1 MVTAAALYH
10 VLHAVNITIDVREVC
25 VFLAP
30 LFSSLTVLVT
40 YYLTKELKVRLSGRG
55 FKAGSEKWLC
65 VFGGSMHNEAKPI
78 FYFGYLGGR
87 KVLYSGHVGG
97 R

>member
-1 MVTAAALYH
+1 MVTAAAVYH

-40 YYLTKELKVRLSGRG
+40 YYLTKELKVRRAWWVGGGGGGGVWGGGGGGGGWGRG
-55 FKAGSEKWLC
+55 
-65 VFGGSMHNEAKPI
+65 
-78 FYFGYLGGR
+78 
-87 KVLYSGHVGG
+87 VLAQGTHFLLRFVPQ
-97 R
+97 

>member
-55 FKAGSEKWLC
+55 FKAGSEKLRSVWRSE
-65 VFGGSMHNEAKPI
+65 VSW
-78 FYFGYLGGR
+78 R
-87 KVLYSGHVGG
+87 T
-97 R
+97 

>member
-40 YYLTKELKVRLSGRG
+40 YYLTKELKVRVWWARFSQH
-55 FKAGSEKWLC
+55 WLI
-65 VFGGSMHNEAKPI
+65 E
-78 FYFGYLGGR
+78 YYW
-87 KVLYSGHVGG
+87 
-97 R
+97 